1 MWKQR
6 CNRIEMA
13 INASHEHLSFTPSN
27 DQRAPKQQLGVENEM
42 KGERGRKACCWCRHS
57 CVELMCCHRCTS
69 PGKNA
74 RGGLAPAP
82 PTYLFSVLLPS
93 QASKVLLELLQE
105 DECED
110 GVRAEPDEGR
120 NVALVE
126 GQRALP
132 QGEPDQVEGT

>member
-1 MWKQR
+1 M
-6 CNRIEMA
+6 
-13 INASHEHLSFTPSN
+13 F
-27 DQRAPKQQLGVENEM
+27 
-42 KGERGRKACCWCRHS
+42 
-57 CVELMCCHRCTS
+57 
-69 PGKNA
+69 
-74 RGGLAPAP
+74 
-82 PTYLFSVLLPS
+82 FSVFLLS

-120 NVALVE
+120 HVALVE

>member
-1 MWKQR
+1 M
-6 CNRIEMA
+6 
-13 INASHEHLSFTPSN
+13 HLSW
-27 DQRAPKQQLGVENEM
+27 QER
-42 KGERGRKACCWCRHS
+42 ERGTRTCA
-57 CVELMCCHRCTS
+57 
-69 PGKNA
+69 
-74 RGGLAPAP
+74 